1 MKNLFSIGILFLF
14 CLFVASCTH
23 ERIYTNAESFDRKDF
38 KSKQLQGKTM
48 EFNEPIMRPT
58 CLLLHDSLLITCNQG
73 SEKIFHTFNLQ
84 TKKKIG
90 ECVTVG
96 QGPLEMLMP
105 FFIAQK
111 DSIKIF
117 DMMNSTIF
125 TYSIPEFINKGTPI
139 PSSRIQLSE
148 KPFWSELGVLEHG
161 FVGVSYKPDSPC
173 YLFAENGN
181 KLKNLGTYPETLG
194 TQYTDAEKI
203 NAYRAILTTN
213 GKDRI
218 AVCHFFTDLI
228 DIYDKNGNLIA
239 ELHGPDHFATAFK
252 ESSNA
257 EVIKSIPDPKMY
269 RDAFYSP
276 VGTKKSLFVLY
287 NGKYVNEPEY
297 NLLAQEIFVFD
308 WDGKPQEHYK
318 LSEGISRMVIDEDN
332 RKIYGV
338 SDSPEYHIVEFN
350 Y

>member
-14 CLFVASCTH
+14 YFVTSCTH

-38 KSKQLQGKTM
+38 KSKQLQGKAV